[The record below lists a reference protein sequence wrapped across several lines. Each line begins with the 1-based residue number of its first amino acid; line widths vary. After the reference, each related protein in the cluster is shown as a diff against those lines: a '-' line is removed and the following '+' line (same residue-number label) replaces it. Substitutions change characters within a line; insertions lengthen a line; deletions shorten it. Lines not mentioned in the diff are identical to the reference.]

1 MDAVEH
7 PQDVERSDADS
18 RLIAALAVGLGAF
31 ILVSPY
37 LLQALYPAAVHITGV
52 ERDLPR
58 PPPPVLQVHPRV
70 TLDDLRAR
78 EDALLEGYG
87 WADHERAVARIPIER
102 AMELVA
108 TQGLAGWAS
117 GSTAAPAPR

>member
-1 MDAVEH
+1 MDALEH

-87 WADHERAVARIPIER
+87 WGGAQGGGGPTPIRAR
-102 AMELVA
+102 
-108 TQGLAGWAS
+108 GG
-117 GSTAAPAPR
+117 